1 MVRQPQDHS
10 LVDKKSETYL
20 GLFIIIYWWGSEVK
34 TLGVVSFIYV
44 FVTVNSVDAGTSLVT
59 INLYI
64 HST

>member
-1 MVRQPQDHS
+1 MVRQPQDHT
-10 LVDKKSETYL
+10 LVDKKSEICL

-59 INLYI
+59 INVYI
-64 HST
+64 RST